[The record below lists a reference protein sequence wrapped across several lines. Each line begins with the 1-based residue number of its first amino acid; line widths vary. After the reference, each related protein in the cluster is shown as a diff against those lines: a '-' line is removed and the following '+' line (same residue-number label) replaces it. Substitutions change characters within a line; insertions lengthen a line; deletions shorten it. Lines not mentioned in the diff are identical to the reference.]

1 STSLPAFVKRF
12 MYETKASAA
21 SPSHLSCTVSTAC
34 CTALPRLPASV
45 AASRNRPAASEAT
58 LLLMLPTCLY
68 NAERSSPPEPGNPC
82 RSATAL
88 APAPS
93 LTENLPTGPSRQP
106 YCSPMSSGVNALTFS
121 ASCSS
126 INRNAPSNE
135 RDTSSSSF
143 SACENCWDIDPTKPF
158 KPPCTSLDVRI
169 A

>member
-21 SPSHLSCTVSTAC
+21 SPSHLSCTVLTAC

-45 AASRNRPAASEAT
+45 AASRNRAAASEAT

-68 NAERSSPPEPGNPC
+68 NAERFSPPEPRIPC

-93 LTENLPTGPSRQP
+93 LTENLPTGSSRQP
-106 YCSPMSSGVNALTFS
+106 YCSPMSSAVNALTFS
-121 ASCSS
+121 ASDRKSTRLNSS
-126 INRNAPSNE
+126 HVSISYAVFCLKHENNATAHTYT
-135 RDTSSSSF
+135 R
-143 SACENCWDIDPTKPF
+143 
-158 KPPCTSLDVRI
+158 V
-169 A
+169 